1 MVLGGAYDQ
10 NRVWYLFWEETTE
23 LVFIAGVGIA
33 LWIFRRTLWGRT
45 AAAHSAAVT

>member
-23 LVFIAGVGIA
+23 LLFIFAVCLV
-33 LWIFRRTLWGRT
+33 LWVFRRSLLPE
-45 AAAHSAAVT
+45 SARVGSG